1 MKAFSHTIS
10 SMAVLLLCG
19 TVHAQV
25 TPKPTGNTANGT
37 DALHSNTTGGY
48 NTADGYQALYS
59 NTAGNYN
66 TATGSQALYSSA
78 NAIGSNNNN
87 TADGYQA
94 LYSNTAGTTNT
105 AVGANALYYCKTGDN
120 NIAIGWAAG
129 SSLATGNNNIYI
141 GSDAHTADNNTI
153 RIGGIGIQTT
163 TCIAGIYG
171 ATASPGVAVYV
182 DANGHLGTIPSSQRF
197 KANIRDMG
205 SASEAILALR
215 PVAFRYK
222 PEIDP
227 TGTPQFGLVAEEVER
242 ISPDLVVCDKQGQAY
257 TVRYEAVNAMLL
269 NEFQKQHEHV
279 KAQDEVIAKQ
289 QDDIAA
295 LRAQVEA
302 LAKAVANK

>member
-1 MKAFSHTIS
+1 MKAFTHTIS

-48 NTADGYQALYS
+48 NTADGY
-59 NTAGNYN
+59 
-66 TATGSQALYSSA
+66 QALYSSA

-153 RIGGIGIQTT
+153 RIGGI
-163 TCIAGIYG
+163 
-171 ATASPGVAVYV
+171 
-182 DANGHLGTIPSSQRF
+182 
-197 KANIRDMG
+197 
-205 SASEAILALR
+205 
-215 PVAFRYK
+215 
-222 PEIDP
+222 
-227 TGTPQFGLVAEEVER
+227 
-242 ISPDLVVCDKQGQAY
+242 
-257 TVRYEAVNAMLL
+257 
-269 NEFQKQHEHV
+269 
-279 KAQDEVIAKQ
+279 
-289 QDDIAA
+289 
-295 LRAQVEA
+295 
-302 LAKAVANK
+302 